1 MKAST
6 FLLILFSVTLGAAGQ
21 IAMKRGMSLVGFVPL
36 SSLKEILPLCRVFGN
51 PFVMLGLSLYGIS
64 AVSWLVVLSRAD
76 LSYVYPMISIN
87 YILVVFLSRL
97 ILHEPLSLNKLM
109 GSLIICLGIWVLS
122 RGG

>member
-6 FLLILFSVTLGAAGQ
+6 FLLILFSVSPGAAGQ

-36 SSLKEILPLCRVFGN
+36 SSLKEILSLCRVFGN

-76 LSYVYPMISIN
+76 LSYVYPMISIS